1 MLINTSNYSI
11 AELIEMLSRRDL
23 IVNSNYQRAAG
34 LWPEGPS
41 SYFIDTILEGFP
53 FPKIYLYEY
62 MNRAERKIKKEIVDG
77 QQRITTI
84 RRYIDNQFRVKG
96 DSQYSG
102 MLFREL
108 PLDVQENFLSY
119 TVSADVIRNAT
130 RSEILQ
136 MFRRMNAYTLPL
148 NNAEKRH
155 SAYIGQFKWFINEVS
170 DSLNEFFIEFGV
182 FSDRQIIRM
191 VDAEFISDCIISYDR
206 GIVSASPSDL
216 NKLYQQND
224 ETFINREMFHHM
236 LTDTFNFIAANLEI
250 LRKSFM
256 MKPYALH
263 SLVTALFHNR
273 YGIQEIINEYGI
285 QPLGV
290 YTSDIQR
297 AAIRLE
303 ALAQAHETKDIDG
316 PYHKYVWGT
325 ESSTNKAQR
334 REARVLTILSALGCH
349 IGDNEYD
356 SIF

>member
-11 AELIEMLSRRDL
+11 AELIEMLTRRDL
-23 IVNSNYQRAAG
+23 IVNPSYQRAAG

-41 SYFIDTILEGFP
+41 SYFIDTILEGYP

-62 MNRAERKIKKEIVDG
+62 MNRTERKIKKEIVDG

-84 RRYIDNQFRVKG
+84 RRYMENQFKVKG
-96 DSQYSG
+96 DNQYSG
-102 MLFREL
+102 LFFSEL
-108 PLDVQENFLSY
+108 PEDVQERFLSY

-155 SAYIGQFKWFINEVS
+155 SAYIGEFKWFINEIS
-170 DSLNEFFIEFGV
+170 DALNEFFIEFGV

-191 VDAEFISDCIISYDR
+191 GDAEFISDCIISIER

-216 NKLYQQND
+216 NRLYQQYDESFND
-224 ETFINREMFHHM
+224 RGNYHNMLSETFEFIGA
-236 LTDTFNFIAANLEI
+236 NFDA

-263 SLVTALFHNR
+263 SLITALIHTR
-273 YGIQEIINEYGI
+273 YGIPALVGEYGI

-290 YTSDIQR
+290 FTNNVRMASE
-297 AAIRLE
+297 RLD
-303 ALAQAHETKDIDG
+303 ALSQAHEAKDIDG
-316 PYHKYVWGT
+316 PYRKYVWGT
-325 ESSTNKAQR
+325 ESSTNKTTR
-334 REARVLTILSALGCH
+334 REARVLTILAALGCH
-349 IGDNEYD
+349 IGIAEYD
-356 SIF
+356 NIF

>member
-1 MLINTSNYSI
+1 MLINSGYYSI
-11 AELIEMLSRRDL
+11 AELVDMLSRRDL
-23 IVNSNYQRAAG
+23 VVNSNYQRAAG
-34 LWPEGPS
+34 IWPDGPS

-62 MNRAERKIKKEIVDG
+62 MNRTERKIKKEIVDG

-96 DSQYSG
+96 DSEYSG
-102 MLFREL
+102 LLFREL
-108 PLDVQENFLSY
+108 PIEIQEQFLSY

-155 SAYIGQFKWFINEVS
+155 SSFIGQFKWFINETS

-182 FSDRQIIRM
+182 FTDRQIIRM
-191 VDAEFISDCIISYDR
+191 GEAEFISDCIIACER
-206 GIVSASPSDL
+206 GLVSASPTDL
-216 NKLYQQND
+216 NKLYQQYD
-224 ETFINREMFHHM
+224 DDFQNRDIYHQM
-236 LTDTFNFIAANLEI
+236 LTDTFAFISTNFGT
-250 LRKSFM
+250 LRNSFM

-273 YGIQEIINEYGI
+273 YGIPSITNQYRI
-285 QPLGV
+285 QPLGI
-290 YTSDIQR
+290 YTTDITLSAQ
-297 AAIRLE
+297 RLE
-303 ALAQAHETKDIDG
+303 ALAQAHEAKDISG
-316 PYHKYVWGT
+316 PYQKYVWGT
-325 ESSTNKAQR
+325 ESSTNKILR
-334 REARVLTILSALGCH
+334 REARVLTILAALGCH
-349 IGDNEYD
+349 IGDDQYD